1 MGSELEPRVKCNARE
16 GKGQTEGEKKK
27 ATGKERKECRIKMK
41 GTTNVK
47 RKIEEKRH
55 AKKNPVKETRE
66 FGNKQG
72 NAKGKKK
79 KKRVNLLDRQNTRE
93 RERRERRER
102 EKKTR
107 ISTQTHFPHPLTFL
121 PSLSSSPSTPPHVPF
136 YKPPFSLF
144 RPSNTLF

>member
-79 KKRVNLLDRQNTRE
+79 KKKRVNLLDRQNTRE

-102 EKKTR
+102 EKKN
-107 ISTQTHFPHPLTFL
+107 THFNTNT
-121 PSLSSSPSTPPHVPF
+121 LSSSPHLPPLTLLL
-136 YKPPFSLF
+136 SLHSSP
-144 RPSNTLF
+144 RPLLQASILLIQAF